1 MNYIS
6 TRGGDIRYPSAMA
19 IKLGIAPDGGLFV
32 PESIP
37 EVSLDQIITL
47 ARKPYVERAVEIL
60 SLFLTDYTQ
69 DELREYASAAYAE
82 EKFGP
87 DPAPLAQLNKYNNKE
102 FMLELWHGPT
112 AAFKDMALQL
122 LPHLMTAAIRKTGE
136 TSQVCILTATSGD
149 TGKAAL
155 EGFSGVEGTQVIVF
169 YPSKGVS
176 EIQRLQMV
184 TTEGA
189 NCHVLAVE
197 GSFDDAQS
205 GVKTIFNDKS
215 LAEELQGKGVL
226 LSSANSINWG
236 RLAPQIVYYFSAY
249 ADLLARE
256 KIEPGEKVNIVVPT
270 GNFGN
275 ILAAWYARAMG
286 LPVNKLICASNK
298 NKVLS
303 DFIRSGTYDRRRE
316 FFKTNTPSM
325 DILISSNLERL
336 LFELTGRK
344 AETIRSWM
352 DKLQKEGAYTVD
364 PATLRALQDVF
375 VGGFAD
381 DFGTTKTIRDIYDR
395 TDHLIDTH
403 TAVGFNVYGRYAQR
417 SGDSACVIFVS
428 TASPF
433 KFGAAVSDALF
444 GNGYSRGR
452 SEEVLL
458 NELSGESGL
467 EIPAPL
473 KDLGL
478 RDVLHTKTIERD
490 QMKQAVLEIL
500 S

>member
-19 IKLGIAPDGGLFV
+19 IKLGIAPDGGLFI
-32 PESIP
+32 PETIP
-37 EVSLDQIITL
+37 EVTLDQIRSL
-47 ARKPYVERAVEIL
+47 AGKTYVERAVSIL
-60 SLFLTDYTQ
+60 ALFLTDYTR
-69 DELREYASAAYAE
+69 DELRDYASAAYAE

-87 DPAPLAQLNKYNNKE
+87 DPAPLAQLNKYNNKD

-155 EGFSGVEGTQVIVF
+155 EGFSDVEGTQVIVF

-205 GVKTIFNDKS
+205 GVKNIFNDKS
-215 LAEELQGKGVL
+215 LAEDLEGKGVL

-256 KIEPGEKVNIVVPT
+256 KIEPGEKINIVVPT
-270 GNFGN
+270 GNF
-275 ILAAWYARAMG
+275 
-286 LPVNKLICASNK
+286 
-298 NKVLS
+298 
-303 DFIRSGTYDRRRE
+303 
-316 FFKTNTPSM
+316 
-325 DILISSNLERL
+325 
-336 LFELTGRK
+336 
-344 AETIRSWM
+344 
-352 DKLQKEGAYTVD
+352 
-364 PATLRALQDVF
+364 
-375 VGGFAD
+375 
-381 DFGTTKTIRDIYDR
+381 
-395 TDHLIDTH
+395 
-403 TAVGFNVYGRYAQR
+403 
-417 SGDSACVIFVS
+417 
-428 TASPF
+428 
-433 KFGAAVSDALF
+433 
-444 GNGYSRGR
+444 
-452 SEEVLL
+452 
-458 NELSGESGL
+458 
-467 EIPAPL
+467 
-473 KDLGL
+473 
-478 RDVLHTKTIERD
+478 
-490 QMKQAVLEIL
+490 
-500 S
+500 

>member
-87 DPAPLAQLNKYNNKE
+87 DPAPLSQLNKYNNKE

-122 LPHLMTAAIRKTGE
+122 LPHLMTAAVRKTGE

-344 AETIRSWM
+344 AETIRTWM

>member
-19 IKLGIAPDGGLFV
+19 IKLGIAPDGGLFI
-32 PESIP
+32 PETIP
-37 EVSLDQIITL
+37 EVSLDQITSL

-87 DPAPLAQLNKYNNKE
+87 DPAPLSQLNKYNNKE

-344 AETIRSWM
+344 AETIRTWM

-417 SGDSACVIFVS
+417 SGDSSCVIFVS

>member
-19 IKLGIAPDGGLFV
+19 IKLGIAPDGGLFI
-32 PESIP
+32 PETIP
-37 EVSLDQIITL
+37 EVSLDQITSL

-87 DPAPLAQLNKYNNKE
+87 DPAPLSQLNKYNNKE

-344 AETIRSWM
+344 AETIRTWM